1 MKTFKKLSVLLL
13 VLCCFSCNELQDVVN
28 NLPLDEGGL
37 SQGQIANGLK
47 EALNKGVSKQV
58 SKLTQKNGF
67 YKNDLVKIMLPEKLQ
82 KVDEGLRK
90 IGLGSLADEGIKY
103 LNRAAED
110 AVGTATPIF
119 VDAIKNM
126 SFSDAKS
133 ILMGDNHAATSYLE
147 NTTTQKLY
155 DEFNPVIKNSFQKVG
170 ADEIWSN
177 LIQKYNQIP
186 FTESVNPDLTDY
198 VTDQALQ
205 GVFTMIGQE
214 EENIRENI
222 GARTSSLLKK
232 VFALQDRK

>member
-1 MKTFKKLSVLLL
+1 
-13 VLCCFSCNELQDVVN
+13 
-28 NLPLDEGGL
+28 
-37 SQGQIANGLK
+37 
-47 EALNKGVSKQV
+47 
-58 SKLTQKNGF
+58 
-67 YKNDLVKIMLPEKLQ
+67 
-82 KVDEGLRK
+82 EGLRK